1 MTAAAVAGDG
11 LVVTLAAARAHLK
24 AGDELADVDLAPVLA
39 AAEQAVADE
48 MGRPLIG
55 EGGWATAADVPAN
68 VVHAVKLVLTDLFE
82 NRLTPLSDIT
92 GVRRL
97 IGRYIAIAFG

>member
-24 AGDELADVDLAPVLA
+24 AGDELADVDLAPV
-39 AAEQAVADE
+39 E